1 MPNWLQEVSQ
11 KLSQL
16 PDEIAKVAQEINGV
30 DNDIEDQVELFKIR
44 EHELLNLVSSEMDP
58 ATNKLKYTNAEM
70 RQGETLKRTKTD
82 PQAIAISTKLRD
94 LRDTRDTL
102 RVKGDLL
109 ANTFSAVKHR
119 ADLYSSW
126 MRQAAGL

>member
-1 MPNWLQEVSQ
+1 
-11 KLSQL
+11 L